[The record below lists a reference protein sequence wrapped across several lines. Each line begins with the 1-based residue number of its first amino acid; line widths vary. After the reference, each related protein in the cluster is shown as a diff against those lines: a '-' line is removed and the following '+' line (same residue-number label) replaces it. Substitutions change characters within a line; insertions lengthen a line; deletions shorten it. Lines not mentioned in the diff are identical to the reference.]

1 LGLEAQPVRIPLP
14 SREEETKERQL
25 VFYSKHHTGQLVAAT
40 KFKPKVKVSNAATP
54 LFFIFLS
61 FLFLYFILQKSRNKQ
76 TSFRPIYFIVLNINQ
91 HKSKY

>member
-1 LGLEAQPVRIPLP
+1 LGLEAQPVRIPLS

-25 VFYSKHHTGQLVAAT
+25 VFYSKHHIGQLVAAT

-54 LFFIFLS
+54 LFS
-61 FLFLYFILQKSRNKQ
+61 FPLLYIAKIHKQ
-76 TSFRPIYFIVLNINQ
+76 TTLRPIYFIVLNINK